1 VTKTIKKLIP
11 MNRKQLITLVAA
23 FLAAM
28 TFGFLGEIEGGSK
41 TRNLTREDVGKEISR
56 VIETL
61 KPVLKQD
68 THRKIA
74 ANFIGKAPEKILVAA
89 QAGIVRKFPDAAWK
103 LDIQVNRG
111 EAIHYLAETVRFIRK
126 KLKHKQSKIHLE
138 LKLLEEK
145 SRWIASD
152 LKILS
157 EIGVL
162 NSFADINKNP
172 ESQIDISEFREITS
186 SIISYY
192 SSKFFIIQKQGN
204 KLKVTCKGVLKPLYL
219 EGWQLSFDNK
229 TWYKVPQD
237 GYLPILKD
245 KRIMSLYF
253 RHKDFLN
260 AGPVEIPTF
269 RPVTAFVK
277 LRTNYRKFVRNRLET
292 INKRD
297 SSNEKIDIKRIK
309 RRLQELKAQR
319 GLAQPENAVKIDL
332 EPVAENQKKVVNKKE
347 NSLPEK
353 KSSDSFSKLKNLKA
367 DYRIKTE
374 DNKKQNQITIKGRVF
389 DGLNNTPLNSAMVL
403 ADKKTISINEEGLF
417 TLKALKD
424 SIIKFTAYCEG
435 YKVLEMKHRITG
447 KNKILNLP
455 LKPELTMFSGRVTDL
470 HTQKPVIGAIV
481 KIKDKT
487 AKSNAH
493 GIFTVRGIKPGYH
506 QISCSAD
513 NFLEAHE
520 IVFVRKNQKNLYHL
534 KVRQAFSQ
542 SLEY

>member
-1 VTKTIKKLIP
+1 
-11 MNRKQLITLVAA
+11 
-23 FLAAM
+23 
-28 TFGFLGEIEGGSK
+28 
-41 TRNLTREDVGKEISR
+41 
-56 VIETL
+56 
-61 KPVLKQD
+61 
-68 THRKIA
+68 
-74 ANFIGKAPEKILVAA
+74 
-89 QAGIVRKFPDAAWK
+89 
-103 LDIQVNRG
+103 
-111 EAIHYLAETVRFIRK
+111 
-126 KLKHKQSKIHLE
+126 
-138 LKLLEEK
+138 LEEK